1 MQRLLFL
8 LLSLGGTL
16 LLSGCGSNQ
25 LSYAPVEGVVTVDG
39 KPIAKAQVV
48 LSCDDVT
55 VDGAKPTSRGV
66 TDDAGHF
73 KLVSITPDKQVK
85 DGAVVG
91 EHRVTILTKLEDQN
105 ARGQT
110 VVVRKELLDDAYTSG
125 EKLTLSVPSGGARD
139 VRFELK
145 SK

>member
-1 MQRLLFL
+1 MQRFLFL
-8 LLSLGGTL
+8 VLGLSGIALA
-16 LLSGCGSNQ
+16 SGCGNNQ
-25 LSYAPVEGVVTVDG
+25 LSYAPVEGVVTIDG

-48 LSCDDVT
+48 LSCDNVT
-55 VDGAKPTSRGV
+55 IDGALPTSRGA

-73 KLVSITPDKQVK
+73 KLVSITPDKRVI

-91 EHRVTILTKLEDQN
+91 EHRVSILTKLEDQN

-110 VVVRKELLDDAYTSG
+110 VVVRQELLDDGYTAG
-125 EKLTLSVPSGGARD
+125 EKLTLSVPSGGNRD
-139 VRFELK
+139 VRFDLE